1 MSQRI
6 AHRECYTI
14 SIIYSNVLTTSNAGV
29 VLLHGFT
36 SLAAPGHSLRLGLVA
51 CALRPDYS
59 TSGRSLYPMTSSSA
73 GLDCSEERPPRYAR
87 TLTHAHTHSSKDRE
101 NVENVI
107 RTMRHGAYPHP
118 PLAPRDSPSR
128 TLSLSCFS
136 IASPFLSHN
145 PHSYLEHFTSF
156 LFVVFR
162 EVRFL
167 LPELCS
173 KLESGMKFIH
183 NKY

>member
-1 MSQRI
+1 MSECVCPRESP
-6 AHRECYTI
+6 HRECYTI

-51 CALRPDYS
+51 CALRPDNYS

-73 GLDCSEERPPRYAR
+73 GLDRSEERPPRYAR

-128 TLSLSCFS
+128 TLSLLLLNSVTFPLPQS
-136 IASPFLSHN
+136 SFISRAFHVFPFCC
-145 PHSYLEHFTSF
+145 
-156 LFVVFR
+156 V
-162 EVRFL
+162 
-167 LPELCS
+167 
-173 KLESGMKFIH
+173 
-183 NKY
+183 